1 MHSAKKE
8 AEQVRQDALD
18 NRNWQEYM
26 SNTSIQR
33 RVEDMRKAGIN
44 PLLAVGNASAGAST
58 PSGGFSSV
66 QSNTPAMISS
76 ISSAF
81 LASKQAK
88 VAEAEA
94 NKINAETENISNE
107 NSIFSLKARKAQ
119 LENFLVESNLIN
131 NRVYADLMRAQTENE
146 RTMIIYNRAR
156 KLKLDLD
163 IEGARKINDLMEY
176 DLKDETNTPFGRR
189 REAQWSKLN
198 DVIGWFVPW
207 VNMRNKNSD
216 RPGITIN
223 NIRD

>member
-8 AEQVRQDALD
+8 AEQIRQDALD
-18 NRNWQEYM
+18 NRNWQERM

-44 PLLAVGNASAGAST
+44 PLLAVSNASAGAST
-58 PSGGFSSV
+58 PQGGFSSA

-119 LENFLVESNLIN
+119 LENFLIESNLVN

-146 RTMIIYNRAR
+146 RVQIIYNRAK
-156 KLKLDLD
+156 KLKLDID
-163 IEGARKINDLMEY
+163 IEQAKKIDKLIQY
-176 DLKDETNTPFGRR
+176 DIEDETNTPFGRR
-189 REAQWSKLN
+189 REMQWNRLR
-198 DVIGWFVPW
+198 DVVDWFVPW
-207 VNMRNKNSD
+207 AESSGGNKKG
-216 RPGITIN
+216 GIVIN